1 MSKNK
6 KKASDIVFTAVLLLL
21 MLIGIAV
28 FLYPSF
34 SSWWNERT
42 QTRVI
47 ESYNKAVGELDTS
60 EKDSIL
66 ARAAEYNAALSALSD
81 PLSDYEEIPDY
92 NSILDITGT
101 GIMGYIDIPKIG
113 VHLPVYHGTSPE
125 VLNVAVGHLQGSS
138 LPIGG
143 TGSHSV
149 ISAHRGLPSAKLF
162 TELDQLTED
171 DRFSITILDE
181 VLTYEIDQI
190 SVVLPHERDLLRAEP
205 GRDLVTLMTCTPYG
219 INTHRLLVRGR
230 RIDDIPE
237 EENVRKVRIPA
248 DAVLVDETDSLLVI
262 TVPLAILLIAF
273 WLTGG
278 RHRYK
283 KHISEYSVMD
293 ITEINIKDGGKS
305 DSQDK

>member
-6 KKASDIVFTAVLLLL
+6 KKASDIVFTAVLVLL

-60 EKDSIL
+60 EKNGIL
-66 ARAAEYNAALSALSD
+66 ARAGEYNAALAALSD
-81 PLSDYEEIPDY
+81 PLSDYGQIPDY
-92 NSILDITGT
+92 DSILDVTGT
-101 GIMGYIDIPKIG
+101 GIMGYIDIPKIS

-143 TGSHSV
+143 TGTHSV

-162 TELDQLTED
+162 TELDRLTED

-190 SVVLPHERDLLRAEP
+190 SVVLPYERDLLRAEP
-205 GRDLVTLMTCTPYG
+205 DRDLVTLMTCTPYG
-219 INTHRLLVRGR
+219 INTHRLLVRGH

-237 EENVRKVRIPA
+237 EDETVRKIRIPA
-248 DAVLVDETDSLLVI
+248 DAVLVDDTDSLLVI
-262 TVPLAILLIAF
+262 TVPLAVMLIAF

-278 RHRYK
+278 RRREK
-283 KHISEYSVMD
+283 KHISDYSVMD
-293 ITEINIKDGGKS
+293 ITDIKDRNIKDGEK
-305 DSQDK
+305 K